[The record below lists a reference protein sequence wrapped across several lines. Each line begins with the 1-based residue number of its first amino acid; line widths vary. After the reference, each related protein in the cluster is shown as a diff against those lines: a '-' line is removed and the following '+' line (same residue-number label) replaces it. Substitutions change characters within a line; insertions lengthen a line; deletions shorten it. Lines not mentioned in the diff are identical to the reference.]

1 MHIFC
6 QVAEQVRIFYKPA
19 SHECSK
25 DDIKQHFFSLT
36 DKNIDMKMQFL
47 I

>member
-1 MHIFC
+1 MDIFC
-6 QVAEQVRIFYKPA
+6 QVAEQVRICYIPA

-25 DDIKQHFFSLT
+25 DDIKQHFSSLT
-36 DKNIDMKMQFL
+36 DKKIEIKMQFL